1 MKTGQSRDEKNINT
15 FFLLSR
21 GKGGNG
27 EGRGGGA
34 GRDGVHGAG
43 QWGL

>member
-1 MKTGQSRDEKNINT
+1 MKTRQSRDEKNINT

-27 EGRGGGA
+27 EGRRG
-34 GRDGVHGAG
+34 GVHGAG
-43 QWGL
+43 HWGL